1 MNISPSFPKS
11 KWIDFLRHYGPIPR
25 NDNMYDE
32 VIQRTLKRKKVD
44 PIIFDTEYLNE
55 LIENF
60 QGSSPK
66 SVILTG
72 TAGDGKTFC
81 CRKIWEA
88 LNGQSEDWEK
98 DRKVYQLEIGNKQ
111 LSIVKDLSELED
123 ERKTDLLTK
132 MADSIVQHSSL
143 DIYLIAAN
151 DGQLIEAWNNAQ
163 DTPNVKKIRQVI
175 EQLLVTDTKENYNYN
190 LLLYNLSRLSA
201 AQIFPKILDAVLNH
215 SGWQE
220 CHQCYYYNPPNQNE
234 KCPIWENKL
243 RLEGTENNKTLQNR
257 LIDLLELAELNGMH
271 LPIRQ
276 LLLLIANILLGH
288 PDGKDNL
295 LNCRKIPAIV
305 EQGTSHNASLYRN
318 IFGENLSFRKRNS
331 IEVFKVLNYFG
342 IGTETSNQINNILIF
357 GSDDPNFK
365 DDYNSLIETD
375 TFYGAYRNFYLKQK
389 SYLERNYSEDRDD
402 FLVMLQSQR
411 QRLFFVIPPE
421 QESSLD
427 FWNLTVFQY
436 AGEYLNDVY
445 RVLKNDQQ
453 ISQIIIG
460 RLIRG
465 LNRIF
470 TGMLLKNQD
479 KLIIATSGSYSQAR
493 ISKVYEDEISVR
505 KKRGEQV
512 TIELEKKQNKP
523 SLVVYLSSNQ
533 ELSPV
538 KLNLNLTRY
547 EYLSRVAE
555 GTFPSSFS
563 QECYEDILAFK
574 TQILQQ
580 IEQRKLLEG
589 EEKIDSENYM
599 LLQLLEVKDEFA
611 HPVQVEI
618 IL

>member
-98 DRKVYQLEIGNKQ
+98 DQKVYQLEIVNKQ
-111 LSIVKDLSELED
+111 LFIVKDLSELED
-123 ERKTDLLTK
+123 ELKTDLLTK
-132 MADSIVQHSSL
+132 MADSIVQPSSY
-143 DIYLIAAN
+143 IYLIAAN

-163 DTPNVKKIRQVI
+163 DTPNVKEVRQVI
-175 EQLLVTDTKENYNYN
+175 EELLVTDTKEKSNYN
-190 LLLYNLSRLSA
+190 LRLYNLSRLSA
-201 AQIFPKILDAVLNH
+201 AQIIPKILDAVLNH

-234 KCPIWENKL
+234 KCPIWENKI

-288 PDGKDNL
+288 PDGKDKL

-318 IFGENLSFRKRNS
+318 IFGENLSLRKRTS
-331 IEVFKVLNYFG
+331 IEIFKVLNYFG
-342 IGTETSNQINNILIF
+342 VGTETSNQIDNILIF

-365 DDYNSLIETD
+365 HDYDFLIETD
-375 TFYGAYRNFYLKQK
+375 TFYGAYRKFNLNQK
-389 SYLERNYSEDRDD
+389 SYLEGNYSEDRDN

-445 RVLKNDQQ
+445 RVLKNNKQ

-470 TGMLLKNQD
+470 TGMLVKNQD
-479 KLIIATSGSYSQAR
+479 RLIIATSGSYSQAR
-493 ISKVYEDEISVR
+493 ISQVYEDEIFVR
-505 KKRGEQV
+505 KKRGEKV
-512 TIELEKKQNKP
+512 TIELETNKNQP
-523 SLVVYLSSNQ
+523 YLAVYLPSNQ
-533 ELSPV
+533 ELSPI
-538 KLNLNLTRY
+538 KLGLNLTRY

-555 GTFPSSFS
+555 GTLPSSFS

-574 TQILQQ
+574 TQVLQQ
-580 IEQRKLLEG
+580 IEQRKIIEG
-589 EEKIDSENYM
+589 EEEIDSENYM
-599 LLQLLEVKDEFA
+599 LLQLLEVKDEMA
-611 HPVQVEI
+611 NYVEVEI
-618 IL
+618 QI

>member
-98 DRKVYQLEIGNKQ
+98 DQKVYKLEIGNKQ
-111 LSIVKDLSELED
+111 LFIVKDLSELED
-123 ERKTDLLTK
+123 ELKIDILTK
-132 MADSIVQHSSL
+132 MADSIVQHSSS

-163 DTPNVKKIRQVI
+163 DTSSVKKVSQVI
-175 EQLLVTDTKENYNYN
+175 EELLVTDTKEKSNYN

-220 CHQCYYYNPPNQNE
+220 CHQCYYYNPPNQSE
-234 KCPIWENKL
+234 KCPIWENKI

-288 PDGKDNL
+288 PDGKDKL
-295 LNCRKIPAIV
+295 LNCRKITTIV

-318 IFGENLSFRKRNS
+318 IFGENLSLRKRTS
-331 IEVFKVLNYFG
+331 IEIFKVLNYFG
-342 IGTETSNQINNILIF
+342 IGTETSNQIDNILIF

-365 DDYNSLIETD
+365 NSYNSLIETD
-375 TFYGAYRNFYLKQK
+375 TFFGAYRNFHLKQK
-389 SYLERNYSEDRDD
+389 SYLEGNYSEDRDD

-436 AGEYLNDVY
+436 AGEYLNDIY
-445 RVLKNDQQ
+445 RVLKNNKQ

-470 TGMLLKNQD
+470 TGMLVKNQD

-493 ISKVYEDEISVR
+493 ISQVYEDEISVR
-505 KKRGEQV
+505 KKRGEEV
-512 TIELEKKQNKP
+512 TIELETNQNQP
-523 SLVVYLSSNQ
+523 YLVVYLSSNQ
-533 ELSPV
+533 ELSPI
-538 KLNLNLTRY
+538 KLSLNLTRY

-555 GTFPSSFS
+555 GTLPSSFS
-563 QECYEDILAFK
+563 KECYEDILAFK
-574 TQILQQ
+574 TQVLQQ
-580 IEQRKLLEG
+580 IEQRKILEG
-589 EEKIDSENYM
+589 EEEIDSENYM
-599 LLQLLEVKDEFA
+599 LLQLLEVKDEIA
-611 HPVQVEI
+611 HSVQVEI
-618 IL
+618 QI